1 MNTAVLDKS
10 QPGRDGTVACGA
22 SAPQDVSCPL
32 VSIVVPVWGAEKYLP
47 TFLDTVLAQT
57 MPDWE
62 CILVDDGSPD
72 NSGTICDEYA
82 ARDSRFVVIHKENGG
97 VCAARNTGMRAAR
110 GRYLTFCDNDD
121 KIHPRLLEWAAEAMK
136 TVPGGFSA
144 WRYTRDEENFI
155 TGEETGKWKIYQYD
169 HSFFMQMVVG
179 WTQWNH
185 LYDRQV
191 LEQLDVWFDEEWY
204 KRPKRDSY
212 EDKEFFERLVQ
223 KWQIEKPEIP
233 VAVMPDVL
241 YYWRR
246 NEKSVSSILA
256 SQENKSVSNGST
268 CIEKVGYWSEIYDQ
282 MARHQE
288 LYPDSDHAWPW
299 DLKIMRGTY
308 LKQLAYAL
316 CCAKANGEKTPPLGR
331 CKELTALLNSCKAE
345 KTWSVYYL
353 PFRLR
358 QKWLVRFIYRL
369 DESGNRNFGRFDWG
383 FYYLLGG
390 NWNR

>member
-1 MNTAVLDKS
+1 MSTAVLDKS

-22 SAPQDVSCPL
+22 SAPQDASCPL
-32 VSIVVPVWGAEKYLP
+32 VSIVVPVWGAEKFLP
-47 TFLDTVLAQT
+47 ACLDSIRAQT

-110 GRYLTFCDNDD
+110 GQYLTFCDNDD
-121 KIHPRLLEWAAEAMK
+121 MFHPRLLEWAVAAMK
-136 TVPGGFSA
+136 EVPEGFVA
-144 WRYTRDEENFI
+144 WRYTRDRNNFN
-155 TGEETGKWKIYQYD
+155 TGKETGQAKRYIWDDSYVIAQAI
-169 HSFFMQMVVG
+169 SVTV
-179 WTQWNH
+179 WNK
-185 LYDRQV
+185 LYDRQRLLAANV
-191 LEQLDVWFDEEWY
+191 QFNEKWY
-204 KRPKRDSY
+204 AAPRFY
-212 EDKEFFERLVQ
+212 GEDKDFLDRLFPAWA
-223 KWQIEKPEIP
+223 KEKELPFGIINDP
-233 VAVMPDVL
+233 L
-241 YYWRR
+241 YLW
-246 NEKSVSSILA
+246 SS
-256 SQENKSVSNGST
+256 ENKESQST
-268 CIEKVGYWSEIYDQ
+268 RFVPPPEDPEKMDVKNTWNTIYLRV
-282 MARHQE
+282 ARHQT
-288 LYPDSDHAWPW
+288 LYPDTRAAWPQ
-299 DLKIMRGTY
+299 DLRIMRRSS

-316 CCAKANGEKTPPLGR
+316 CCAKSNKEKTPPLGR
-331 CKELTALLNSCKAE
+331 CKELTALLNSCKTE

-358 QKWLVRFIYRL
+358 QKWLVRLIYRL

>member
-72 NSGTICDEYA
+72 NSAAICDAYA
-82 ARDSRFVVIHKENGG
+82 ARDKRFRVIHQTNKG
-97 VCAARNTGMRAAR
+97 VCPTMNTGIRAAR
-110 GRYLTFCDNDD
+110 GTYITVMDNDD
-121 KIHPRLLEWAAEAMK
+121 RIHPRLLEWAVSAAEA
-136 TVPGGFSA
+136 VPDGFVC
-144 WRYTRDEENFI
+144 WRYTRSLDNFV
-155 TGEETGKWKIYQYD
+155 TGAETGAWKLYTVD
-169 HSFFMQMVVG
+169 NGFFTDRTLG
-179 WTQWNH
+179 WTQWNK
-185 LYDRQV
+185 LYIREDV
-191 LEQLDVWFDEEWY
+191 LNSGVFFDEDWY
-204 KRPKRDSY
+204 TQHRPY
-212 EDKEFFERLVQ
+212 GEDKDFQDRLLSVWM
-223 KWQIEKPEIP
+223 KEKTVHCAMI
-233 VAVMPDVL
+233 DDCL
-241 YYWRR
+241 YYWNPGNQNSISRLKPTSSETA
-246 NEKSVSSILA
+246 EKA
-256 SQENKSVSNGST
+256 FPTN
-268 CIEKVGYWSEIYDQ
+268 YWPHVYAQ
-282 MARHQE
+282 MATHQA
-288 LYPDSDHAWPW
+288 LYPDADHAWPH
-299 DLKIMRGTY
+299 DLRFMRCFY
-308 LKQLAYAL
+308 LRVLAYAL

>member
-32 VSIVVPVWGAEKYLP
+32 VSIVVPVWGAEKFLP
-47 TFLDTVLAQT
+47 ACLDSIRAQT

-82 ARDSRFVVIHKENGG
+82 ARDSRFVVIHQENKWTS
-97 VCAARNTGMRAAR
+97 AARNAGMRVAK
-110 GRYLTFCDNDD
+110 GNYITFFDADD
-121 KIHPRLLEWAAEAMK
+121 LVHPRLLEWATSAMK
-136 TVPGGFSA
+136 AVPDGFA
-144 WRYTRDEENFI
+144 CWRYTRDRRLFNTGLE
-155 TGEETGKWKIYQYD
+155 TGEWKRYLVDDSYFIDNTLRWSMGSKLLNRARVMQTGI
-169 HSFFMQMVVG
+169 
-179 WTQWNH
+179 
-185 LYDRQV
+185 
-191 LEQLDVWFDEEWY
+191 WFDEDWN
-204 KRPKRDSY
+204 KKPHFTG
-212 EDKEFFERLVQ
+212 EDGDFFHRLLDRWGMNSTVPFCMLDAPLYF
-223 KWQIEKPEIP
+223 WN
-233 VAVMPDVL
+233 PD
-241 YYWRR
+241 
-246 NEKSVSSILA
+246 NESSQSRQYA
-256 SQENKSVSNGST
+256 SQTEESAAVPRD
-268 CIEKVGYWSEIYDQ
+268 YWSEIYKV

-358 QKWLVRFIYRL
+358 QKWLVRLIYRL